1 MAGFFKKMSTLIQ
14 SQINDIISP
23 MTSDSKDSKSRRK
36 FLSRQNIS
44 GALSNDVEVIRKRL
58 NEALDYETELQAKT
72 DTLYALIAQLDGQAD
87 QAVNEG
93 RDSDARKAVSQLQQA
108 QRDLQTN
115 ESHLFEHR
123 LVTQELM
130 SRLNALES
138 VLEAG
143 KTRVDAEEMLP
154 QETAQDSALPSEN
167 SAPITSKSVDDD
179 LAQRRSRLMKPDS
192 D

>member
-154 QETAQDSALPSEN
+154 QETARDSALPSEN